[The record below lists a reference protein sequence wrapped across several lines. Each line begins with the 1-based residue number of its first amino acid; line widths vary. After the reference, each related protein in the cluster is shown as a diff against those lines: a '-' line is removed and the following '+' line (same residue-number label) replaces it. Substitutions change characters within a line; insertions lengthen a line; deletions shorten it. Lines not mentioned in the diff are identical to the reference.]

1 MSHILDPKRLPDDR
15 AYCAARDELLA
26 LAQEDVDTPA
36 PWRFYELSLLIREYE
51 SARRGAATTAAGD
64 SR

>member
-1 MSHILDPKRLPDDR
+1 MPHILDPKRLPDDR
-15 AYCAARDELLA
+15 AYCAARDELLR

-36 PWRFYELSLLIREYE
+36 GWRFDELSRLIRDYE
-51 SARRGAATTAAGD
+51 TAASRRPAAD

>member
-1 MSHILDPKRLPDDR
+1 MPHILDPKRLPDDR
-15 AYCAARDELLA
+15 AYCAARDELLM

-36 PWRFYELSLLIREYE
+36 GWRFDELTRLIRDYE
-51 SARRGAATTAAGD
+51 AASRSATAD